1 MHRGRP
7 DTEHLVDA
15 YKNYSLNPASYYFF
29 NGTCNNLQHK
39 QWGAVL
45 TCYKRMLRA
54 YYEDKRSEPIIT
66 YNVYIPLPI
75 GPKTMQHHRINHL
88 NAEYNNNL
96 EDEVYTEFSAAAF
109 RRVPDDVTGIP
120 IVFYNNQYFFD
131 KNYTG
136 FTGEIKRSNG
146 NRGRLKIPVSNV

>member
-1 MHRGRP
+1 M
-7 DTEHLVDA
+7 
-15 YKNYSLNPASYYFF
+15 FF
-29 NGTCNNLQHK
+29 FKARKIAIAQFQIT
-39 QWGAVL
+39 
-45 TCYKRMLRA
+45 
-54 YYEDKRSEPIIT
+54 T
-66 YNVYIPLPI
+66 YNEYIPLLI
-75 GPKTMQHHRINHL
+75 GPKTMQHHRSNHL

-109 RRVPDDVTGIP
+109 RRVPDDVIGIP

>member
-1 MHRGRP
+1 MTVVPMLHTVWARYHN
-7 DTEHLVDA
+7 HLPQNIKQV
-15 YKNYSLNPASYYFF
+15 YKNWTSAMFF
-29 NGTCNNLQHK
+29 FEARKIAIVQF
-39 QWGAVL
+39 Q
-45 TCYKRMLRA
+45 
-54 YYEDKRSEPIIT
+54 IIT